1 MPFAATVTLDVERR
15 CKDYLWIFSKLS
27 SCVFFP
33 NGAVKLN
40 FYSSFEISGWRVS
53 IFLYK
58 FVDMSDGQGYI
69 VHPSVAPGV

>member
-1 MPFAATVTLDVERR
+1 MLKGDAGTICGSLVNSVHV
-15 CKDYLWIFSKLS
+15 S
-27 SCVFFP
+27 FP
-33 NGAVKLN
+33 NGSVKLN